1 MKLWTAARVQ
11 VVRLPTSP
19 THREGTDHGLSA
31 RPDVNPYGLRWMR
44 GSMGRS
50 ELVVWL
56 VFMVVGVLG
65 SGGQRDGNDNWS
77 L

>member
-1 MKLWTAARVQ
+1 LF
-11 VVRLPTSP
+11 L
-19 THREGTDHGLSA
+19 
-31 RPDVNPYGLRWMR
+31 
-44 GSMGRS
+44 
-50 ELVVWL
+50 L

>member
-1 MKLWTAARVQ
+1 MRVS
-11 VVRLPTSP
+11 R
-19 THREGTDHGLSA
+19 
-31 RPDVNPYGLRWMR
+31 
-44 GSMGRS
+44 GRS
-50 ELVVWL
+50 KLVLLV